1 MSIDIR
7 ALTQAFLEGKPLS
20 LAFGPM
26 VVNPQSERLIG
37 LIRSHNLRAYQVE
50 LEALDLDAM
59 IHSERLNMLTQ
70 LTTEIAKETLPE
82 HLRVMFEMTFQTWAP
97 EDDDIT
103 ETIGDLFS
111 YVGCTTDVLRIVASV
126 FPDELHPVEIV
137 ISQMEQSNGLSVGF
151 IIERVS
157 AVFGADSFGEVE
169 YDYMLSEATTKKNET
184 AIAWFQKRKRQR
196 HEYATKPLWVSVKP
210 EETADLLDFSRWTL
224 FKISRTPEVISEML
238 ASYGGDDESI
248 EDAGPDTV
256 RAEKI
261 LGEYTLTDENGDRLD
276 LDAVR
281 GMLDVARSMADP
293 VSIETEEIRKRYPGD
308 PGRVFG
314 PLNKRPV
321 ECISGV
327 INGGCRMLTCQC
339 REFDQGDDEEPEKPM
354 SPESWF
360 TGTCDGCD
368 LRIRDISHALRY
380 PVVSGGWVG
389 CFCSIPCLKES
400 RPRDASDLGEIIL
413 DAMQDSIAHVGI
425 LDRYKL
431 LNPEARESTP
441 KPGFLQ
447 RLPFPE

>member
-7 ALTQAFLEGKPLS
+7 ALTQAFLEGRPLP
-20 LAFGPM
+20 LTFGS
-26 VVNPQSERLIG
+26 VTVNPKSERLAT
-37 LIRSHNLRAYQVE
+37 LIRSHNLSDYEAE
-50 LEALDLDAM
+50 LKALDLDAM

-82 HLRVMFEMTFQTWAP
+82 YLRPMFEMTFRAWSP

-103 ETIGDLFS
+103 DTVGDLFS
-111 YVGCTTDVLRIVASV
+111 YVGCAIDVLRIVVSV
-126 FPDELHPVEIV
+126 FPGEFHPVEIV
-137 ISQMEQSNGLSVGF
+137 ISQMEQSNGLSIGF

-169 YDYMLSEATTKKNET
+169 YEYMLSEATTKKNEA
-184 AIAWFQKRKRQR
+184 AIAWLQKRKRQR
-196 HEYATKPLWVSVKP
+196 HEYATRPLWVSVKP
-210 EETADLLDFSRWTL
+210 GETTDLLDFSRWTL
-224 FKISRTPEVISEML
+224 FKISQTPEVISEML
-238 ASYGGDDESI
+238 ASYDGDDESVK
-248 EDAGPDTV
+248 DDGPDTV

-261 LGEYTLTDENGDRLD
+261 LDEYMLTDENGDRIE

-293 VSIETEEIRKRYPGD
+293 VLTDAEEIRKRYPGD
-308 PGRVFG
+308 PNRVFG

-339 REFDQGDDEEPEKPM
+339 REFDQDDDEEPDEPM
-354 SPESWF
+354 SPEVWF
-360 TGTCDGCD
+360 TGTCDSCD

-389 CFCSIPCLKES
+389 CFCSVECLKES

-413 DAMQDSIAHVGI
+413 DSIFETIDYTKI
-425 LDRYKL
+425 LDRYAL
-431 LNPEARESTP
+431 LHPEAREPVPISS
-441 KPGFLQ
+441 FLG
-447 RLPFPE
+447 RHPFPE